1 MDQKTNSIIVV
12 TKLVYDTINLDNDNK
27 ISNNW

>member
-1 MDQKTNSIIVV
+1 MNQKNNSIIVV

-27 ISNNW
+27 ILNNW

>member
-1 MDQKTNSIIVV
+1 MNQKTNSIIVV

-27 ISNNW
+27 ILNNW

>member
-1 MDQKTNSIIVV
+1 MNQKTNSIIVV

>member
-1 MDQKTNSIIVV
+1 MNQKTNSIIVV

-27 ISNNW
+27 ISNNR